1 MEVIVYTTPT
11 CPYCRQVK
19 EYLSRQAIP
28 FREVD
33 VARDPAAAA
42 EMVRVSGQ
50 QGVPVTVIDGQ
61 AIVGFDRPRLDY
73 ILAQIHR
80 PKLGAAVA
88 DAADMAAKGRCESAS
103 GAYVGKVTPS
113 GAAERAG
120 LKVGDVIVSL
130 ADQPI
135 RTAADLQY
143 LIGKLQIGRAVTVNY
158 IRGDA
163 QRSAIL
169 RL

>member
-1 MEVIVYTTPT
+1 M
-11 CPYCRQVK
+11 K
-19 EYLSRQAIP
+19 EYLSRQSIS

-61 AIVGFDRPRLDY
+61 AVVGFDRSRLDY
-73 ILAQIHR
+73 IIAQRRR
-80 PKLGAAVA
+80 PRLGAAVA
-88 DAADMAAKGRCESAS
+88 DAAEMAAKGRCESTS
-103 GAYVGKVTPS
+103 GAYIGKVTPS
-113 GAAERAG
+113 GAAERSG
-120 LKVGDVIVSL
+120 LKIGDVIVSL

-135 RTAADLQY
+135 RNAADLEY
-143 LIGKLQIGRAVTVNY
+143 LIGKLQAGKAVTVNY
-158 IRGDA
+158 VRGDT